1 MQQDRG
7 LSTSQIRVRS
17 TLRMD
22 SWWWQRMPHTA
33 DSTMPASRLGMC
45 MPPTLP
51 IPPPLTTAQSPRE
64 AAGADGSEVYSEAP
78 EVVLVWTRVP
88 TR

>member
-1 MQQDRG
+1 
-7 LSTSQIRVRS
+7 
-17 TLRMD
+17 
-22 SWWWQRMPHTA
+22 
-33 DSTMPASRLGMC
+33 MPASRLGMC

-51 IPPPLTTAQSPRE
+51 IPPPLTTTQSPCE

-88 TR
+88 TRQQRVAQPRRPAAGDPQNNH